1 VAGGLQAVA
10 RHTRDPRQADVQVRV
25 RILSIESQPFL
36 LAFVHRMPQLLL
48 RAKTLDRDAPPR
60 RILPAIAL
68 SQFAGTSLWFAI
80 NAVMPELQRSAALPA
95 ASAAWLT
102 AAVQLGF
109 IAGTLVFALLSL
121 ADRFSP
127 RLVFLAC
134 SLAGAALALA
144 TALLPPSVALLIALR
159 FATGVCLAG
168 IYPVGMKIAA
178 GWYAQGLGWALGV
191 LVGALV
197 LGTAM
202 PFGLRAL
209 GAAWAWQTVMA
220 VVAGVAAAGG
230 VLMALAVPDGP
241 HLVRRTQGAGLSPR
255 ALAVIWTDP
264 KLRASALG
272 YFGHMWELYAFF
284 VLLPLIV
291 GMHWQGAA
299 ASWWVF
305 SAIAIGLFSCVGG
318 GLLARRFGGARVA
331 GAQLLC
337 SGICGLLA
345 PWLLDAPLW
354 LWAPWLLLW
363 GATASGDSPQFSALT
378 AGNSPRALVGSVLT
392 LVNCIGFALSVATI
406 TLFATLA
413 TVWPLA
419 QVLPWLALG
428 PALGVLCLRPLL
440 KRST

>member
-1 VAGGLQAVA
+1 
-10 RHTRDPRQADVQVRV
+10 
-25 RILSIESQPFL
+25 
-36 LAFVHRMPQLLL
+36 MPGQM
-48 RAKTLDRDAPPR
+48 APAIPR

-68 SQFAGTSLWFAI
+68 SQFASTSLWFAI
-80 NAVMPELQRSAALPA
+80 NAVMPELQHSAALPP
-95 ASAAWLT
+95 ASTGWLT

-109 IAGTLVFALLSL
+109 IAGTLVFALLAV

-127 RLVFLAC
+127 RLVFLLC
-134 SLAGAALALA
+134 SLAGAALALM
-144 TALLPPSVALLIALR
+144 TALLPPSVPLLMALR

-178 GWYAQGLGWALGV
+178 GWYAQGLGLALGV

-209 GAAWAWQTVMA
+209 GAAWAWQTVMV
-220 VVAGVAAAGG
+220 VVALVAAGG
-230 VLMALAVPDGP
+230 GLLMALAVPDGP
-241 HLVRRTQGAGLSPR
+241 HLLRRPRGPGLSHR
-255 ALAVIWTDP
+255 VLAVVWTDRQ
-264 KLRASALG
+264 LRASVLG

-291 GMHWQGAA
+291 AMHWQGAA

-305 SAIAIGLFSCVGG
+305 GAIAVGLFSCVGG
-318 GLLARRFGGARVA
+318 GLLARRFGSARVA

-337 SGICGLLA
+337 SGACGLVA

-354 LWAPWLLLW
+354 LWVPWLLLW
-363 GATASGDSPQFSALT
+363 GTTVSGDSPQLSALT
-378 AGNSPRALVGSVLT
+378 ATNAPRAVVGSVLT
-392 LVNCIGFALSVATI
+392 LVNCIGFALSVVTI
-406 TLFATLA
+406 TVFSSLA

-440 KRST
+440 KSPR

>member
-1 VAGGLQAVA
+1 M
-10 RHTRDPRQADVQVRV
+10 T
-25 RILSIESQPFL
+25 I
-36 LAFVHRMPQLLL
+36 
-48 RAKTLDRDAPPR
+48 PR

-80 NAVMPELQRSAALPA
+80 NAVMPDLQQGAALPP
-95 ASAAWLT
+95 ASTGWLT

-109 IAGTLVFALLSL
+109 IAGTLVFALLAV

-127 RLVFLAC
+127 RLVFLVC

-144 TALLPPSVALLIALR
+144 TALLPPTVPMLIVLR

-178 GWYAQGLGWALGV
+178 GWYAQGLGLALGV

-202 PFGLRAL
+202 PFGLRAV
-209 GAAWAWQTVMA
+209 GAAWAWQTVMG
-220 VVAGVAAAGG
+220 VVAAVAAAGG
-230 VLMALAVPDGP
+230 VLMALLVPDGP
-241 HLVRRTQGAGLSPR
+241 HLLRRAQAAGLSPR
-255 ALAVIWTDP
+255 ALTVVWTDP
-264 KLRASALG
+264 KLRASVLG

-291 GMHWQGAA
+291 ATRWQGAA

-305 SAIAIGLFSCVGG
+305 GAIAVGVFSCVGG
-318 GLLARRFGGARVA
+318 GLLARRFGSARVA
-331 GAQLLC
+331 GVQLAC
-337 SGICGLLA
+337 SGACGLVA

-354 LWAPWLLLW
+354 LWVPWLLLW
-363 GATASGDSPQFSALT
+363 GATVSGDSPQFSALT
-378 AGNSPRALVGSVLT
+378 ATNAPRAMVGSVLT
-392 LVNCIGFALSVATI
+392 LVNSIGFALSVATI
-406 TLFATLA
+406 TLFASLA

-419 QVLPWLALG
+419 QVLPWLAFG
-428 PALGVLCLRPLL
+428 PVLGVLCLRPLL
-440 KRST
+440 KMPD

>member
-1 VAGGLQAVA
+1 
-10 RHTRDPRQADVQVRV
+10 
-25 RILSIESQPFL
+25 
-36 LAFVHRMPQLLL
+36 MP
-48 RAKTLDRDAPPR
+48 TIPR
-60 RILPAIAL
+60 RILPVVAL

-80 NAVMPELQRSAALPA
+80 NAVVPDLQRSAGLPP
-95 ASAAWLT
+95 ASAGWFT
-102 AAVQLGF
+102 ASVQLGF
-109 IAGTLVFALLSL
+109 IAGTLAFALLAV

-134 SLAGAALALA
+134 SLAGAALALV
-144 TALLPPSVALLIALR
+144 TAALPPNAALLIALR

-197 LGTAM
+197 LGTAL

-209 GAAWAWQTVMA
+209 GAAWAWQSVMVIVA
-220 VVAGVAAAGG
+220 VFAAAGG

-241 HLVRRTQGAGLSPR
+241 HLPRYTPGQRLSPR
-255 ALAVIWTDP
+255 GLAVVWADP

-291 GMHWQGAA
+291 AMRWQGAA

-305 SAIAIGLFSCVGG
+305 GAIAVGVFSCVGG
-318 GLLARRFGGARVA
+318 GLVARRFGGARVA

-337 SGICGLLA
+337 SGACGLAA

-378 AGNSPRALVGSVLT
+378 ASNAPRAMVGSVLT
-392 LVNCIGFALSVATI
+392 LVNSVGFSLSVATI
-406 TLFATLA
+406 TGFTALA
-413 TVWPLA
+413 AVWPLA
-419 QVLPWLALG
+419 QVLPWLAVG
-428 PALGVLCLRPLL
+428 PVIGVWCLRPLW
-440 KRST
+440 RVGA